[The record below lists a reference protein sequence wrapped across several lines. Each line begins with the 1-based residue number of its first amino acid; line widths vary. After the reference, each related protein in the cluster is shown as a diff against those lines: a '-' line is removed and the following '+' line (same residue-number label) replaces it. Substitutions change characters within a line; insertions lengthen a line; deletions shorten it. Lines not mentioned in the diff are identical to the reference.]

1 MTNSGPLLLL
11 VEDDAALVDSLSFA
25 FELEGFRV
33 KPYFLPETLLTTTL
47 PEQAA
52 CLVVDLVLPGMDG
65 LELIAALRDRGVTVP
80 AILITTHP
88 TAQTRAEAASRGVP
102 IIEKPLLT
110 DALLQQVRDLL
121 PPAA

>member
-1 MTNSGPLLLL
+1 MPDDRPLLLL

-33 KPYFLPETLLTTTL
+33 KSYFLPETLLTTAL

-52 CLVVDLVLPGMDG
+52 CMVVDLILPGMDG
-65 LELIAALRDRGVTVP
+65 LELIETLRARGVTLP

-88 TAQTRAEAASRGVP
+88 TAQTRGEAAERGVP

-110 DALLQQVRDLL
+110 DALLQKVRDLL
-121 PPAA
+121 PSKA

>member
-1 MTNSGPLLLL
+1 MPDNGPLLLL

-25 FELEGFRV
+25 FGLEGFRV
-33 KPYFLPETLLTTTL
+33 KSYFLPETLLTTAL

-52 CLVVDLVLPGMDG
+52 CMVVDLILPGMDG
-65 LELIAALRDRGVTVP
+65 LRLIDALRDRGVVLP
-80 AILITTHP
+80 AVLITTHP
-88 TAQTRAEAASRGVP
+88 TAQTRAEAAVRGVP

-121 PPAA
+121 PAAT